1 MNISGLGILG
11 LGSGL
16 SRGVSLRLASVTG
29 YGDEELRYPVYHGV
43 NLVVRFRYYARGGG
57 FYVLLGGFR
66 LSLEDYDGCL
76 VDGGLVEGFP
86 WDEFMCSLAARGVE
100 VRVVGDSFLRRLY
113 YRFLGC
119 FVLRRHT
126 GKG

>member
-1 MNISGLGILG
+1 MDISGLGILG

-16 SRGVSLRLASVTG
+16 SRGVSLRLRSVTG
-29 YGDEELRYPVYHGV
+29 YGDEELRYPVCHGV
-43 NLVVRFRYYARGGG
+43 NLVVRFRYYTRGGG
-57 FYVLLGGFR
+57 VYVLLGGFR

-76 VDGGLVEGFP
+76 VDGGVVEGFP

-113 YRFLGC
+113 YRFLGY
-119 FVLRRHT
+119 FVFVRS
-126 GKG
+126 

>member
-1 MNISGLGILG
+1 MDISGLGILG

-16 SRGVSLRLASVTG
+16 SRGIILRLAAVTG
-29 YGDEELRYPVYHGV
+29 YGDEELRYPVCHGV
-43 NLVVRFRYYARGGG
+43 NLVVRFRYYTRGGC

-76 VDGGLVEGFP
+76 VDGGVVEGFP
-86 WDEFMCSLAARGVE
+86 WDEFMSSLAARGVE

-113 YRFLGC
+113 YRFLGY
-119 FVLRRHT
+119 FVFVRS
-126 GKG
+126 

>member
-1 MNISGLGILG
+1 MDIRGLGILG

-29 YGDEELRYPVYHGV
+29 YCVEELRYPVCHGV
-43 NLVVRFRYYARGGG
+43 NLVVRFRYYARVGGVC
-57 FYVLLGGFR
+57 VLLGGFR

-86 WDEFMCSLAARGVE
+86 WDDFKCSLAARGVE
-100 VRVVGDSFLRRLY
+100 VRVVGDSFLHRLW
-113 YRFLGC
+113 YRFLGY
-119 FVLRRHT
+119 FVFVRA
-126 GKG
+126 